1 MKILFKYYTIGL
13 VLTCLLLLPA
23 CTEDFL
29 DVENPAVLPLT
40 TYPKSVDDLELI
52 LNDLY
57 GRLKDGSYS
66 AINRSL
72 ILIDHSDDHGYNGAE
87 FNEFALNNLNP
98 DIAMLRL
105 FWLNQYTHIAKCNDF
120 LVQLGKIKADPKWT
134 AAQQIRMG
142 QMEAEC
148 RYLRAFNY
156 FHLVNQFGEDPILT
170 EADKSKMGVPIWSE
184 LATTISGTNKERATQ
199 GQVYDFIIADLVA
212 AVPLITGVGVIKS
225 QPARVNEW
233 AVKTLLAKS
242 YIYTLQFAK
251 AQPLLKDIIDR
262 SGKTLVSYDVYRN
275 MYGGSNEFNSESIW
289 EVNYTRDPQV
299 QQGTLSTGNRYTNYV
314 AITYDKAGVETI
326 NGFANFF
333 FHDRNVTRFGF
344 DDTTIVNPKRPDY
357 IAKSKLDRLNKT
369 SDPRL
374 WVNSMQ
380 PAVDSVKLGA
390 TAPWY
395 KIVKGRME
403 GYNSKNLRGWN
414 NRKYAEIDAVFSI
427 NNGIN
432 YYVFRLPEVYLY
444 YAECLIKAGGQDALA
459 LEYINKV
466 HRRAYDV
473 PVNTPSA
480 YDYATLTSRTKTVE
494 ATDHLANNPL
504 LYERWAEF
512 LCEHNWWYEVRRLNI
527 GPQEAAYYKKVN
539 AGPLQWFPGNY
550 SWTIP
555 TLEINSNSLIV
566 QNP

>member
-1 MKILFKYYTIGL
+1 MKRKLINYTIGL
-13 VLTCLLLLPA
+13 LLTGLLILPG
-23 CTEDFL
+23 CGDDFL
-29 DVENPAVLPLT
+29 DVVDPTVLST
-40 TYPKSVDDLELI
+40 ETYPTTLDDLEII

-57 GRLKDGSYS
+57 GRLRDGTYS

-72 ILIDHSDDHGYNGAE
+72 ILIDHSNDHGYNGAE
-87 FNEFALNNLNP
+87 FNEFALNSLNP
-98 DIAMLRL
+98 DLARL
-105 FWLNQYTHIAKCNDF
+105 SNFWTNQFTHIAKCNDF
-120 LVQLGKIKADPKWT
+120 LVQLGEIRSNPKWT
-134 AAQQIRMG
+134 TSQQTRFS

-170 EADKSKMGVPIWSE
+170 EADKSKMGVPLWTE
-184 LATTISGTNKERATQ
+184 LATTIAGTSKERATQ
-199 GQVYDFIIADLVA
+199 GQIYDFIISELEAC
-212 AVPLITGVGVIKS
+212 VPLITGAGIIKS
-225 QPARVNEW
+225 QNSRVNEW

-242 YIYTLQFAK
+242 YIYTLQFSK
-251 AQPLLKDIIDR
+251 AQPILKNIIDN
-262 SGKTLVSYDVYRN
+262 SGKTLVPYDTYRN
-275 MYGGSNEFNSESIW
+275 MYGGKNEYNSESIW
-289 EVNYTRDPQV
+289 EVNYTRDV
-299 QQGTLSTGNRYTNYV
+299 QANAGTTITGNRYTNYV
-314 AITYDKAGVETI
+314 AITYDKNGVETI

-333 FHDRNVTRFGF
+333 FHDRNVPRLGF
-344 DDTTIVNPKRPDY
+344 DDTTVVFQNRPDY
-357 IAKSKLDRLNKT
+357 IAKSKLDRQNKT

-380 PAVDSVKLGA
+380 PYVDTVQLGA
-390 TAPWY
+390 GTPWY

-403 GYNSKNLRGWN
+403 GYNKTKLRGWN

-466 HRRAYDV
+466 HRRAYNV
-473 PVNTPSA
+473 PVNTPSV
-480 YDYATLTSRTKTVE
+480 YDYATLTSRTKTVD

-512 LCEHNWWYEVRRLNI
+512 LCEHNWWYEVRRLNL

-539 AGPLQWFPGNY
+539 AGQLQWFIGNY

-555 TLEINSNSLIV
+555 TLEMNSNSLIV